1 MHLRL
6 SDFDYTLPAELIAQ
20 EPLEPRDAARL
31 LVVDRAVDRIAH
43 RHVRELPELLR
54 PGDLLVANRSRV
66 LSARVRGRLSGG
78 GTAEFLLLRRLAPG
92 NWQALARPARRLRIG
107 DVITVTST
115 LHVQVTQ
122 VLPAGL
128 REIQAHAA
136 DDAGDPDAALLSAGS
151 VPLPPY
157 IRGWHGDPERYQTIF
172 ADTDGSA
179 AAPTAGLHFTSDL
192 LQRLAEAG
200 VGFGTLVLHVGLDT
214 FRPVTEADAAS
225 HQMHQ
230 EWYTVPPDLQTQ
242 IARTRADGG
251 RIVAVGTTSVRAL
264 ESWAAT
270 GNCEGWT
277 GLFILPGHRFTAV
290 DALITNFHL
299 PRSTLLMLVSAFAGR
314 DRVLAAYAEAIHE
327 RYRFYSFGDA
337 MLVL

>member
-1 MHLRL
+1 MLLRL
-6 SDFDYTLPAELIAQ
+6 SDFDYDLPQELIAQ

-31 LVVDRAVDRIAH
+31 LVLDRGGVGVAH
-43 RHVRELPELLR
+43 RRVRELPELLR

-66 LSARVRGRLSGG
+66 LPARVRGKLRGG
-78 GTAEFLLLRRLAPG
+78 GAAELLLLRRLSTG
-92 NWQALARPARRLRIG
+92 SWQALARPARRLRPG
-107 DVITVTST
+107 DIVTITPTLGVRVTT
-115 LHVQVTQ
+115 AR
-122 VLPAGL
+122 PAGL
-128 REIQAHAA
+128 RELQVES
-136 DDAGDPDAALLSAGS
+136 DDGADPDAALLQAGS

-172 ADTDGSA
+172 ADTEGSA
-179 AAPTAGLHFTSDL
+179 AAPTAGLHFTENL
-192 LQRLAEAG
+192 LRRLNDAG
-200 VGFGTLVLHVGLDT
+200 IGFATLVLHVGLDT
-214 FRPVTEADAAS
+214 FRPVTESDAAS

-230 EWYTVPPDLQTQ
+230 EWYTVPPEVQSQ
-242 IARTRADGG
+242 IAETRAAGG

-270 GNCEGWT
+270 GNCAGWT
-277 GLFILPGHRFTAV
+277 DLFILPSHRFALV

-299 PRSTLLMLVSAFAGR
+299 PHSTLLMLVSAFAGR
-314 DRVLAAYAEAIHE
+314 ERVLAAYAEAMRE

>member
-1 MHLRL
+1 MRL
-6 SDFDYTLPAELIAQ
+6 SDFDYTLPQQLIAQ

-31 LVVDRAVDRIAH
+31 LVLDRVSARIAH
-43 RHVRELPELLR
+43 HHVRELPELLR
-54 PGDLLVANRSRV
+54 AGDLLVANRSRV
-66 LSARVRGRLSGG
+66 LPARVRGRLRGG
-78 GTAEFLLLRRLAPG
+78 GTAELLLLRRLVAG
-92 NWQALARPARRLRIG
+92 KWQALARPARRLRPG
-107 DVITVTST
+107 DIVTITPT
-115 LHVQVTQ
+115 LRVHITTD
-122 VLPAGL
+122 LAAGV
-128 REIQAHAA
+128 REIEVQT
-136 DDAGDPDAALLSAGS
+136 DDHDEDPDTALLKKGS

-157 IRGWHGDPERYQTIF
+157 IRGWHGDPERYQTVF
-172 ADTDGSA
+172 ADTEGSA
-179 AAPTAGLHFTSDL
+179 AAPTAGLHFTSNL
-192 LQRLAEAG
+192 LQRLKQADIA
-200 VGFGTLVLHVGLDT
+200 FGTLVLHIGLDT

-225 HQMHQ
+225 HRMHQ
-230 EWYTVPPDLQTQ
+230 EWYVVPPDLQAQ
-242 IARTRADGG
+242 IAWTRAAGG

-277 GLFILPGHRFTAV
+277 DLFILPGHRYTAV

-314 DRVLAAYAEAIHE
+314 ERVLAAYAEAIRE

>member
-1 MHLRL
+1 MRLRL
-6 SDFDYTLPAELIAQ
+6 SDFDYTLPQELIAQ

-31 LVVDRAVDRIAH
+31 LVLDRAGAGVAH

-54 PGDLLVANRSRV
+54 PGDLLVVNRSRV
-66 LSARVRGRLSGG
+66 LPARVRGRLRGG
-78 GTAEFLLLRRLAPG
+78 GTAEFLLLRHLSAG
-92 NWQALARPARRLRIG
+92 KWQALVRPARRLRPG
-107 DVITVTST
+107 DIVAITQALRVR
-115 LHVQVTQ
+115 VMAAF
-122 VLPAGL
+122 PAGL
-128 REIQAHAA
+128 REIEAEPDNQ
-136 DDAGDPDAALLSAGS
+136 GDPDAALLSAGS

-172 ADTDGSA
+172 ADTEGSA
-179 AAPTAGLHFTSDL
+179 AAPTAGLHFTQNL
-192 LQRLAEAG
+192 VQRLNQAG
-200 VGFGTLVLHVGLDT
+200 IAFGTLVLHVGLDT
-214 FRPVTEADAAS
+214 FRPITESDAAS
-225 HQMHQ
+225 HRMHQ
-230 EWYTVPPDLQTQ
+230 EWYTVPPDLQAQ
-242 IARTRADGG
+242 IAQTRANGG

-270 GNCEGWT
+270 GDCEGWT
-277 GLFILPGHRFTAV
+277 DLFILPSHRFGVV

-314 DRVLAAYAEAIHE
+314 DRVLAAYAEAIRE

>member
-1 MHLRL
+1 MRL
-6 SDFDYTLPAELIAQ
+6 SDFDYTLPEELIAQ

-31 LVVDRAVDRIAH
+31 LVLDRAIARIQH
-43 RHVRELPELLR
+43 HNVRELPDLLR
-54 PGDLLVANRSRV
+54 AGDLLVANRSRV
-66 LSARVRGRLSGG
+66 LPARVRGRLRGG
-78 GTAEFLLLRRLAPG
+78 GTAEFLLLRRLSPG
-92 NWQALARPARRLRIG
+92 KWQALARPARRLRPG
-107 DVITVTST
+107 DIVEVTPT
-115 LHVQVTQ
+115 LRVHVASVF
-122 VLPAGL
+122 PAGL
-128 REIQAHAA
+128 REIEVHAA
-136 DDAGDPDAALLSAGS
+136 DDAQDVDAALLAAGS

-157 IRGWHGDPERYQTIF
+157 IHGWHGDPERYQTIF

-179 AAPTAGLHFTSDL
+179 AAPTAGLHFTANL
-192 LQRLAEAG
+192 LRRLAASG

-214 FRPVTEADAAS
+214 FRPVTEADAAN
-225 HQMHQ
+225 HHMHQ
-230 EWYTVPPDLQTQ
+230 EWYSVPPDLQTQ

-277 GLFILPGHRFTAV
+277 DLFILPGHRFMV
-290 DALITNFHL
+290 IDALITNFHL
-299 PRSTLLMLVSAFAGR
+299 PRSTLVMLVSAFAGR
-314 DRVLAAYAEAIHE
+314 ERVLAAYAEAIRD

>member
-1 MHLRL
+1 MQLA
-6 SDFDYTLPAELIAQ
+6 DFDYTLPPDLIAQ

-31 LVVDRAVDRIAH
+31 LVLDRASAGTAH
-43 RHVRELPELLR
+43 HRVRELPELLR
-54 PGDLLVANRSRV
+54 AGDLLVANRSRV
-66 LSARVRGRLSGG
+66 LPARVRGRLRGG
-78 GTAEFLLLRRLAPG
+78 GAAEFLLLRRLSPG
-92 NWQALARPARRLRIG
+92 KWQALARPARRLRLG
-107 DVITVTST
+107 DVVTINAT
-115 LHVQVTQ
+115 LRVQVRAVFPT
-122 VLPAGL
+122 GL
-128 REIQAHAA
+128 REIEAES
-136 DDAGDPDAALLSAGS
+136 DDQGDADAALLKEGS

-157 IRGWHGDPERYQTIF
+157 IRGWRGDPERYQTIF
-172 ADTDGSA
+172 ADADGSA
-179 AAPTAGLHFTSDL
+179 AAPTAGLHFTTDL
-192 LQRLAEAG
+192 LQRLAASKI
-200 VGFGTLVLHVGLDT
+200 GFGTLVLHVGLDT

-230 EWYTVPPDLQTQ
+230 EWYTVPPDLQAQ

-264 ESWAAT
+264 ESWAAR

-277 GLFILPGHRFTAV
+277 DLFILPGHRFAVV

-314 DRVLAAYAEAIHE
+314 ERVLAAYAEAIRE

-337 MLVL
+337 MLIL